1 MVIDEVNSCLDLLRD
16 IDKKMAK
23 YQVTD
28 RSINDKID
36 VMIHSTHAVNDLAS
50 ESQHDYKLASNKDL
64 LRKNLEFN
72 ELQGLVKDMA

>member
-1 MVIDEVNSCLDLLRD
+1 
-16 IDKKMAK
+16 
-23 YQVTD
+23 
-28 RSINDKID
+28 
-36 VMIHSTHAVNDLAS
+36 MIHSTHAVNDLAS